1 MNRGGS
7 PLIAFF
13 KYLTLI
19 VGVLAA
25 LVPITVVLFT
35 SLKTPD
41 ENAHTSA
48 LVAPDNWLN
57 FVNYKRAIVEG
68 HMLTGFINTLII
80 LVISLAGA
88 ILFATMISY
97 ILDRFNFRGKKLML
111 NMFVL
116 AVLMPGVIMQVSIFQ
131 IINHLG
137 LFNTRASAI
146 VLYVGTDI
154 IAVYIFLQFLRT
166 ISTELDE
173 SAMLDGASYLT
184 IFFRIILPLLRPAI
198 ATVVI
203 LKGTGIYNDFYIPFL
218 YMPKEGLNVMS
229 TALYKFK
236 GPYVSQWEVICA
248 AIIVCIIPTLI
259 AFLALQKHIYNGFTQ
274 GSVK

>member
-7 PLIAFF
+7 PLISLF

-19 VGVLAA
+19 LGVLAA
-25 LVPITVVLFT
+25 LVPITVVFFT
-35 SLKTPD
+35 SFKTPD

-48 LVAPDNWLN
+48 LKAPENWLN

-68 HMLTGFINTLII
+68 HMLTGFFNTLII
-80 LVISLAGA
+80 LVISLVGGI
-88 ILFATMISY
+88 ILATMISY
-97 ILDRFNFRGKKLML
+97 ILDRFNFRGKKVIL
-111 NMFVL
+111 NLFIL
-116 AVLMPGVIMQVSIFQ
+116 AVLIPGVTTQVAIFQ
-131 IINHLG
+131 IINNLG

-146 VLYVGTDI
+146 VLYLGTDI

-173 SAMLDGASYLT
+173 SAMLDGASYFT
-184 IFFRIILPLLRPAI
+184 IFFRIILPLLKPAI

-259 AFLALQKHIYNGFTQ
+259 AFLSLQKHIYNGFTQ

>member
-1 MNRGGS
+1 LNRSGS
-7 PLIAFF
+7 PLISFF
-13 KYLTLI
+13 KYLSLI

-25 LVPITVVLFT
+25 VVPIIVVLFT
-35 SLKTPD
+35 SLKTPE
-41 ENAHTSA
+41 ENARTSA
-48 LVAPDNWLN
+48 LMAPDNWLN
-57 FVNYKRAIVEG
+57 FENYRRAIVEG
-68 HMLTGFINTLII
+68 HMITGFLNTLII
-80 LVISLAGA
+80 LVISLVGGI
-88 ILFATMISY
+88 ILGTMISY
-97 ILDRFNFRGKKLML
+97 ILDRFNFRGKKVIL
-111 NMFVL
+111 NLFIL
-116 AVLMPGVIMQVSIFQ
+116 AVLIPGVTTQVAIFQ
-131 IINHLG
+131 IINNLG

-146 VLYVGTDI
+146 VLYLGTDI
-154 IAVYIFLQFLRT
+154 IAVYIFLQFLKT

-173 SAMLDGASYLT
+173 SAMLDGASYFT
-184 IFFRIILPLLRPAI
+184 IFFRIILPLLKPAI
-198 ATVVI
+198 ATVII

-259 AFLALQKHIYNGFTQ
+259 AFLSLQKHIYNGFTQ